1 MPPKVEGLT
10 VRQRQV
16 LARLLRGDAER
27 EICEALSLAPGT
39 VHKHIHQV
47 YRHFGAVTRARL
59 MAMWI
64 LVPASGRFDWEPLA
78 E

>member
-16 LARLLRGDAER
+16 LARLLRGDAEL
-27 EICEALSLAPGT
+27 EIGEALNLASGT
-39 VHKHIHQV
+39 VHKYVHQV

-64 LVPASGRFDWEPLA
+64 VVPANGRFDWEPFDA
-78 E
+78 